1 MVPFFNFWIYPAVC
15 CFSFRFVI
23 SCIFLGF
30 FSLFFF
36 FFFFLFVGYPVLS
49 HFISR
54 NICVSICFIFLYF
67 QLSFSFHIICFH
79 ASLFLFVLVHFIDAW
94 ITTHFLSPVFH
105 SPFPR
110 HVLLNVYFYSQFT
123 LNSRINAVLPSF
135 FVFRFSPNLFISFF
149 LSVLLLLTHS
159 LTQSVSVSL
168 SLSLCVELL
177 SLKFTFR
184 FSVTEVKTITT
195 RKIINSFIL
204 IVLLTE

>member
-1 MVPFFNFWIYPAVC
+1 MYFSGLFFPLLLFLL
-15 CFSFRFVI
+15 FSF
-23 SCIFLGF
+23 CWLPGA
-30 FSLFFF
+30 
-36 FFFFLFVGYPVLS
+36 LS
-49 HFISR
+49 
-54 NICVSICFIFLYF
+54 LYF
-67 QLSFSFHIICFH
+67 TEYMCEYLFYFPIFST
-79 ASLFLFVLVHFIDAW
+79 FVLISHHMLPCIALSIRIGTFYRCLNNYA
-94 ITTHFLSPVFH
+94 FSLSPVFH